1 MVAGVPY
8 KGKENEIKVWGLGPP
23 SPPQP
28 PYFSVGI
35 HKEKTSGLDSVGLNR
50 PINTYK
56 VSLPS
61 LLEYDRFSKNNKSSI
76 YKILDIVK

>member
-1 MVAGVPY
+1 MVGWSALQR
-8 KGKENEIKVWGLGPP
+8 KENEIKVWDLGPP

-28 PYFSVGI
+28 PFFSVGI
-35 HKEKTSGLDSVGLNR
+35 HKEKSSGLDSVGLNR

-56 VSLPS
+56 ASLPS

>member
-1 MVAGVPY
+1 MVGWSALQR
-8 KGKENEIKVWGLGPP
+8 KENEIKVWDLG
-23 SPPQP
+23 PPQP
-28 PYFSVGI
+28 PFFSVGI

-56 VSLPS
+56 ASLPS